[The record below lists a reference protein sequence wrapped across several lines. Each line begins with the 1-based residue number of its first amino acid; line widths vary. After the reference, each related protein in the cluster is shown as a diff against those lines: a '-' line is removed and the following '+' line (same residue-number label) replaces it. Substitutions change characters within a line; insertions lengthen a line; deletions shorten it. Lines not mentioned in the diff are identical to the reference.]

1 MPPLQTLTTAQGRL
15 LAYHQTA
22 GIGSGVIFLGGYRSD
37 MGGTKAVALEAWAK
51 ARGRAF
57 LRFDYGGHG
66 GSGGDFTELGIA
78 DWFDDARAA
87 LNLTQGPQVLV
98 GSSMGGW
105 LALLLA
111 RACPERIAGL
121 IGIAAAPDFTEDSLL
136 PSLTAAERADM
147 ARVGRI
153 ERPSGY
159 ADGPYVFTQ
168 RLIDQGRA
176 NLVLRAPLALPFPT
190 RFLQGTADT
199 DVPVAVAQRL
209 FDHASGPDIRLTL
222 VKGADH
228 RFSTPD
234 CLALIE
240 SNLDGILA

>member
-1 MPPLQTLTTAQGRL
+1 MPTFQTLTTAQGRQ

-22 GIGSGVIFLGGYRSD
+22 GKGPGVVFLGGYRSD

-51 ARGRAF
+51 AQGRAF

-66 GSGGDFTELGIA
+66 ESDGDFNALGIA
-78 DWFDDARAA
+78 DWLQDASAA
-87 LNLTQGPQVLV
+87 LGLTQGPQVLV

-111 RACPERIAGL
+111 RAFPERIAGL

-136 PSLTAAERADM
+136 PSLTAAEQAEMSRT
-147 ARVGRI
+147 GLI
-153 ERPSGY
+153 KRPSGY
-159 ADGPYVFTQ
+159 SEGPYVFTQ
-168 RLIDQGRA
+168 TLITQGRA
-176 NLVLRAPLALPFPT
+176 NLVLRSPLALPFPT
-190 RFLQGTADT
+190 RFLQGTADE

-228 RFSTPD
+228 RFSTPA
-234 CLALIE
+234 CLALICAC
-240 SNLDGILA
+240 LDEIAV